1 MGQSMQGQI
10 NKAIKKD
17 KRQRQLR
24 RNMTIAER
32 KLWFALRLGQMKGY
46 KFRRQHPFE
55 NFILDFVCLENRL
68 VIEVDG
74 SQHLDAIAYDQ
85 QRTKVLAAAG
95 FLVLRFWN
103 NQILNEFEVVTET
116 IWRTLETHPLPVLPL
131 EGEGTPSIDVMEYR
145 N

>member
-10 NKAIKKD
+10 NKTIKKD
-17 KRQRQLR
+17 KLQRQLR
-24 RNMTIAER
+24 LNMTIAER
-32 KLWFALRLGQMKGY
+32 KLWSALRLAQIKGY

-55 NFILDFVCLENRL
+55 NFILDFVCLENKL

-74 SQHLDAIAYDQ
+74 SQHMDATAYDQ
-85 QRTKVLAAAG
+85 ERTRVLAVAG

-103 NQILNEFEVVTET
+103 NQVLNEFEAVKET